1 MVVARVPITPHVIKY
16 YIDTSNINLEDLE
29 KDANLKNINGWLDL
43 SAQPTFNQL
52 NQLSKKIKVPFGYLL
67 LNDIQKKNLL

>member
-1 MVVARVPITPHVIKY
+1 MKQLSKISSHFCPYKKLSCYTVEERKVIKMVVARVPITPHVIKY

-43 SAQPTFNQL
+43 SAHF
-52 NQLSKKIKVPFGYLL
+52 
-67 LNDIQKKNLL
+67 